1 MRILASL
8 GCVVA
13 FLALGACHRSGK
25 DGEAAPLRGINVVL
39 VTIDTLRPDR
49 LGCYGYTKVATPN
62 LDKLA
67 QSGTLFENAV
77 THTPL
82 TAPSHASIFTGT
94 YPTVHKVRDTGGFV
108 LQGPHATLAEILQ
121 RHGWA
126 TAAFVGASVLKKGFG
141 FNRGFTV
148 YDDQMPKLEPGR
160 PAGDYAERRAG
171 EVVKRAVEWLQRQEG
186 QPFFL
191 WVHVFDPHSPYD
203 PPAPFREQYR
213 GRAYEG
219 EVAYT
224 DTELGR
230 LFDAVA
236 EKTGGENTLVVV
248 LSDHGESLSEHGE
261 YSHGVFLYDV
271 TLRIACVMSGPG
283 IPKGR
288 RVKQQARAI
297 DVLPT
302 ILELIGGKPPAGVE
316 GGSLVRAMA
325 GKMDPGAWS
334 YAESLY
340 PKINMGWAELR
351 GVRTNRW
358 KYIRAPKPELYDLS
372 RDPAE
377 TTNVISL
384 HPEESRELEARL
396 RSVAA
401 EGEKVETT
409 MVDRRTMEQLKSLG
423 YLGGSSRSEYTLKG
437 EGTDP
442 KDRTGV
448 LKLLYLAISP
458 DAGENVTQRIPTLRR
473 ALAEDPHNPT
483 IYYHLGDEYDK
494 AGRSAEAIKLYSE
507 GIRNGVRNAWLY
519 SRLGNLYIRQ
529 GNHTEAIAAFERA
542 AQRNPSDCE
551 SLSDLGMAYLDTGRP
566 GDAERVYKWCLATG
580 EEYAPA
586 YNGLGLVAVKRQDMT
601 AARGYFEKAV
611 QYDPDL
617 LEAQLNLGR
626 IYKMI
631 GANKRART
639 CFEAF
644 LAKATPAEY
653 GRIIPKIK
661 AELAELQ

>member
-1 MRILASL
+1 MRVLVSFA
-8 GCVVA
+8 CVVA
-13 FLALGACHRSGK
+13 LLAIGACRRSGK
-25 DGEAAPLRGINVVL
+25 DGGTTALRRINVVL
-39 VTIDTLRPDR
+39 VTIDTLRADR
-49 LGCYGYTKVATPN
+49 LGCYGYAQVATPN
-62 LDKLA
+62 LDRLA
-67 QSGTLFENAV
+67 QSGMLFENAV

-121 RHGWA
+121 RNGWA

-141 FNRGFTV
+141 FSRGFAV
-148 YDDQMPKLEPGR
+148 YDDQMPKLKPGR

-171 EVVKRAVEWLQRQEG
+171 EVVDKAVEWLQRQKG
-186 QPFFL
+186 QPYFL

-203 PPAPFREQYR
+203 PPSPFREQYR
-213 GRAYEG
+213 GRAYDG

-224 DTELGR
+224 DRELGR
-230 LFDAVA
+230 LFDAIA
-236 EKTGGENTLVVV
+236 GKSGGENTLVVV

-261 YSHGVFLYDV
+261 YSHGVFLYDA
-271 TLRIACVMSGPG
+271 TLRIACIMSGPG
-283 IPKGR
+283 IPKGM
-288 RVKQQARAI
+288 RVKQQARAV

-302 ILELIGGKPPAGVE
+302 ILELIGGNPLAGVQ
-316 GGSLVRAMA
+316 GGSLVPAMT
-325 GKMDPGAWS
+325 GKTDPAAWS

-358 KYIRAPKPELYDLS
+358 KYIRAPNPELYDLS

-377 TTNVISL
+377 TANVVSQ
-384 HPEESRELEARL
+384 HPEEVRELEARL
-396 RSVAA
+396 RDLAA

-423 YLGGSSRSEYTLKG
+423 YVGGSSRSQYTLKG

-442 KDRTGV
+442 KDRTGI

-458 DAGENVTQRIPTLRR
+458 DWGSKMSQRIPLLRR
-473 ALAEDPHNPT
+473 ALAEDPGNPT

-494 AGRSAEAIKLYSE
+494 AGRSADAMKLYQE
-507 GIRNGVRNAWLY
+507 GIRHGVRNAWLY

-529 GNHTEAIAAFERA
+529 GNHAEAITAFERA
-542 AQRNPSDCE
+542 AKLNPSDCE

-566 GDAERVYKWCLATG
+566 ADAERVYKWCLATE

-586 YNGLGLVAVKRQDMT
+586 YNGLGLVAVQRQDMT

-611 QYDPDL
+611 EYDPDL
-617 LEAQLNLGR
+617 LEGQLNLGR

-631 GANKRART
+631 GANARARA
-639 CFEAF
+639 CFEVF

-653 GRIIPKIK
+653 GHIIPKIK
-661 AELAELQ
+661 AELAQLQ

>member
-1 MRILASL
+1 MR
-8 GCVVA
+8 
-13 FLALGACHRSGK
+13 R
-25 DGEAAPLRGINVVL
+25 INVVL
-39 VTIDTLRPDR
+39 VTIDTLRADR
-49 LGCYGYTKVATPN
+49 LGCYGYAQVATPN
-62 LDKLA
+62 LDRLA

-121 RHGWA
+121 RNGWA

-141 FNRGFTV
+141 FNRGFAV

-171 EVVKRAVEWLQRQEG
+171 EVVDKAVEWLQSQGGR
-186 QPFFL
+186 PYFL

-203 PPAPFREQYR
+203 PPSPFREQYR
-213 GRAYEG
+213 GRAYDG

-224 DTELGR
+224 DRELGR
-230 LFDAVA
+230 LFDAIA
-236 EKTGGENTLVVV
+236 RKSGGENTLVVV

-261 YSHGVFLYDV
+261 YSHGVFLYDA

-283 IPKGR
+283 IPKSM

-302 ILELIGGKPPAGVE
+302 ILELIGGNPPAGVQ
-316 GGSLVRAMA
+316 GGSLVPAMA
-325 GKMDPGAWS
+325 GKMDPASWS

-351 GVRTNRW
+351 GIRTNRW

-377 TTNVISL
+377 TANVVSQ
-384 HPEESRELEARL
+384 HPEEARDLEARL
-396 RSVAA
+396 RDFAA

-409 MVDRRTMEQLKSLG
+409 MLDRRAMEQLKSLG
-423 YLGGSSRSEYTLKG
+423 YVGGSSRSQYTLKG
-437 EGTDP
+437 EGADP
-442 KDRTGV
+442 KDRTGI
-448 LKLLYLAISP
+448 LKLLYLAVSP
-458 DAGENVTQRIPTLRR
+458 DWGSKMSQRIPLLRR
-473 ALAEDPHNPT
+473 ALAEDPGNPM
-483 IYYHLGDEYDK
+483 IYYHLGEEYDK
-494 AGRSAEAIKLYSE
+494 AGRSAEAMKLYQE
-507 GIRNGVRNAWLY
+507 GIRNGVRNDWLY

-529 GNHTEAIAAFERA
+529 GNHAEAITAFERA
-542 AQRNPSDCE
+542 AKLNPSDCE

-566 GDAERVYKWCLATG
+566 ADAERVFKWCLATE
-580 EEYAPA
+580 EEYALA
-586 YNGLGLVAVKRQDMT
+586 YNGLGLVAVQRQDMT

-617 LEAQLNLGR
+617 LVGQLNLGR

-631 GANKRART
+631 GANARARA
-639 CFEAF
+639 CFEVF
-644 LAKATPAEY
+644 LAKAKPAEY
-653 GRIIPKIK
+653 GHIIPKIK
-661 AELAELQ
+661 GELAGLR